1 MSRIELK
8 NIDKYY
14 GSNNVLKNLNLTIED
29 GAFMTLLGP
38 SGCGKT
44 TTLRVLSGLENPQ
57 NGVILMN
64 DEKIVDAATEFFTPP
79 DKRKLNLVFQSY
91 ALWPHMTV
99 FENVAFG
106 LRIKKLAKEEIKRK
120 VDQALERLQ
129 ILEYSARYPSEL
141 SGGQQQRVAIARAIV
156 SDPELLLMDEPLS
169 NLDAKLRMD
178 MRSEIKRLHMEMGTT
193 VVYVTHDQSEA
204 LTMSTHIAVF
214 FNGELKQVDTPI
226 NVYTNPAN
234 LEVAAFIGTP
244 RTNFVE
250 GRARYEDESLK
261 VDTVIGEYSYKENTF
276 TGEEKRT
283 GEFKVVVG
291 IRPEQITIS
300 RIKGEIPPNS
310 IVGEVYSVMPSGS
323 ETLVEVNVGD
333 TRILIKL
340 MGLIRLSPGEMV
352 SLGFSPDN
360 FTVYDKDSGRLI
372 KKVDVSDSDI
382 K

>member
-14 GSNNVLKNLNLTIED
+14 GSNHVLKNLNLTIED

-64 DEKIVDAATEFFTPP
+64 DEKIVDAAIEFFTPP

-141 SGGQQQRVAIARAIV
+141 SGGSNRE
-156 SDPELLLMDEPLS
+156 SPL
-169 NLDAKLRMD
+169 R
-178 MRSEIKRLHMEMGTT
+178 
-193 VVYVTHDQSEA
+193 
-204 LTMSTHIAVF
+204 
-214 FNGELKQVDTPI
+214 
-226 NVYTNPAN
+226 
-234 LEVAAFIGTP
+234 
-244 RTNFVE
+244 
-250 GRARYEDESLK
+250 
-261 VDTVIGEYSYKENTF
+261 
-276 TGEEKRT
+276 
-283 GEFKVVVG
+283 
-291 IRPEQITIS
+291 EQ
-300 RIKGEIPPNS
+300 
-310 IVGEVYSVMPSGS
+310 
-323 ETLVEVNVGD
+323 
-333 TRILIKL
+333 
-340 MGLIRLSPGEMV
+340 
-352 SLGFSPDN
+352 
-360 FTVYDKDSGRLI
+360 
-372 KKVDVSDSDI
+372 
-382 K
+382 